1 MGHMA
6 VFSRVLTLFAL
17 ACLATLDAGARAS
30 ELEVWYYQCMEDEE
44 SDERICTTEIAIGS
58 GDRDFIVYFVHNKD
72 GGSPLVV
79 SGDEQ
84 RFSSLTIRVDDK
96 EAIAADEC
104 DVGWCYFEAEK
115 SGRLLKQFRKG
126 RRARVSILDDRLDT
140 ILDTEITLRG
150 FSASYVKR

>member
-1 MGHMA
+1 MA
-6 VFSRVLTLFAL
+6 GSSKVLALFAL
-17 ACLATLDAGARAS
+17 ALFAPLDAGARAN

-44 SDERICTTEIAIGS
+44 SSEKICTTEIATSS
-58 GDRDFIVYFVHNKD
+58 GDQDFIVYFVHNKD

-79 SGDEQ
+79 AGDDQ
-84 RFSSLTIRVDDK
+84 VFTSLIIRVDDK
-96 EAIAADEC
+96 DAIAADQC
-104 DVGWCYFEAEK
+104 DVGWCFFEAEK

-150 FSASYVKR
+150 FTASYTKGP

>member
-1 MGHMA
+1 MGGSWKIILA
-6 VFSRVLTLFAL
+6 LFVVASIVP
-17 ACLATLDAGARAS
+17 LDAGTRAN

-44 SDERICTTEIAIGS
+44 SSEKICTTEIATSS
-58 GDRDFIVYFVHNKD
+58 GDRDFIVYFVHNKV

-79 SGDEQ
+79 AGDEQ
-84 RFSSLTIRVDDK
+84 NFSSLIIRVDDK
-96 EAIAADEC
+96 DAIEADQC

-115 SGRLLKQFRKG
+115 SGKLLKQFRKG

-150 FSASYVKR
+150 FTASYAKGP